1 MFNGTGMNVRE
12 YKAAMAAAK
21 EELHR
26 LHVADVQAE
35 YDEFAAHMDAARA
48 NRTPIWS
55 DWDGVGKN

>member
-26 LHVADVQAE
+26 LHVAEVQAE
-35 YDEFAAHMDAARA
+35 YDEFAARA
-48 NRTPIWS
+48 NRTPSWS